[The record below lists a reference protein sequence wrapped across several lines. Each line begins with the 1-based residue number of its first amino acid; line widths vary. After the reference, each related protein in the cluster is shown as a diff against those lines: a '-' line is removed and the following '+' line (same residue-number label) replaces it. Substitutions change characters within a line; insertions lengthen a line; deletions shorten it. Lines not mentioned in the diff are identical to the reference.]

1 MSIVHVSEK
10 ELYAKLEKC
19 MAGERVLIDQEG
31 NRFSARVQQA
41 RGMDATVIPEAQLR
55 KNHDDSDEVDS
66 IIVPYNHIWELEIK
80 GVVYSR
86 LAE

>member
-19 MAGERVLIDQEG
+19 MAGERVLIDREG
-31 NRFSARVQQA
+31 DRFSARIQQA
-41 RGMDATVIPEAQLR
+41 RGMDATVIPEKQLGNSD
-55 KNHDDSDEVDS
+55 KSSDDISS
-66 IIVPYNHIWELEIK
+66 ITVPYETIWELEIK

>member
-1 MSIVHVSEK
+1 MSIVHVSEA

-19 MAGERVLIDQEG
+19 MSGERVLIDQAG
-31 NRFSARVQQA
+31 NRFSARIQLA
-41 RGMDATVIPEAQLR
+41 RKMDATVIPEKQLH
-55 KNHDDSDEVDS
+55 KSHDDPDEVDS
-66 IIVPYNHIWELEIK
+66 ITVPYEHIWELEIK

>member
-19 MAGERVLIDQEG
+19 MAGERVLIDREG
-31 NRFSARVQQA
+31 KRFSARIQNA
-41 RGMDATVIPEAQLR
+41 RGMDATVIPERELLD
-55 KNHDDSDEVDS
+55 NHGDADEISS
-66 IIVPYNHIWELEIK
+66 ITVPYDTIWELEIK

-86 LAE
+86 QVE

>member
-10 ELYAKLEKC
+10 ELYTKLEKC
-19 MAGERVLIDQEG
+19 MSGERVLIDQNG
-31 NRFSARVQQA
+31 TRFSARIQHA
-41 RGMDATVIPEAQLR
+41 KAMDATVIPETQLR
-55 KNHDDSDEVDS
+55 KNSGNSDEVDS
-66 IIVPYNHIWELEIK
+66 ITVSYDHIWELEIK